1 MTARKPGS
9 VADGGKLRLDQALVM
24 RGLAQTRSRARQL
37 IEAGFVSV
45 NDTKTVKTSKL
56 ITERD
61 RLAVSG
67 EASAHVSRAAGKLL
81 AGLDHFGID
90 PKGLECLDI
99 GASTGGFTQ
108 VLVERG
114 AAHVV
119 AIDVGHAQMHE
130 SIASLQHVTAIE
142 GLNARDLEREHL
154 GSCKI
159 GLIVS
164 DVSFISL
171 KLALPPALALAE
183 PGCWLVALIKPQF
196 EAGKGNVGKGGIVR
210 DDKVRADVCREIR
223 RWLTDDMGWH
233 VAGLVESPVVG
244 SDGNQE
250 YLIAAQK
257 P

>member
-1 MTARKPGS
+1 MTARKPDS
-9 VADGGKLRLDQALVM
+9 VADGGKVRLDQALVM

-37 IEAGFVSV
+37 IEAGFVSF
-45 NDTKTVKTSKL
+45 NDTKTIKTSKL
-56 ITERD
+56 IAETD

-67 EASAHVSRAAGKLL
+67 EVAAYVSRAAGKLV

-90 PKGLECLDI
+90 PKGVACLDI

-108 VLVERG
+108 VLVDRG

-119 AIDVGHAQMHE
+119 AIDVGHGQIHE
-130 SIASLQHVTAIE
+130 SIASLQQVTSIE
-142 GLNARDLEREHL
+142 GLNARDLKREHL
-154 GSCKI
+154 GSCRI

-171 KLALPPALALAE
+171 KLALPTALALAE

-210 DDKVRADVCREIR
+210 NETVRADVCLEIS
-223 RWLTDDMGWH
+223 RWLGEDMGWR
-233 VAGLVESPVVG
+233 VAGLIESPVVG

>member
-1 MTARKPGS
+1 VT
-9 VADGGKLRLDQALVM
+9 DGDKVRLDQALVM

-37 IEAGFVSV
+37 IESGFVSV
-45 NDTKTVKTSKL
+45 NDTKTTKTSKL
-56 ITERD
+56 ITESD
-61 RLAVSG
+61 HLVVAG
-67 EASAHVSRAAGKLL
+67 EAAAYVSRAAGKLI
-81 AGLDHFGID
+81 AGLDQFGID
-90 PKGLECLDI
+90 PKGLGCLDI

-114 AAHVV
+114 AAKVIAV
-119 AIDVGHAQMHE
+119 DVGHGQMHN
-130 SIASLQHVTAIE
+130 SIASLHEVASIE
-142 GLNARDLEREHL
+142 GLNARDLKRAHL
-154 GSCKI
+154 GSCRI

-171 KLALPPALALAE
+171 KLALPPALDLAE

-196 EAGKGNVGKGGIVR
+196 EAGKGNIGKGGIVR
-210 DDKVRADVCREIR
+210 DQAVREQVCHEIS
-223 RWLTDDMGWH
+223 RWLSDDMGWR
-233 VAGLVESPVVG
+233 VAGLIESPVVG

>member
-1 MTARKPGS
+1 
-9 VADGGKLRLDQALVM
+9 
-24 RGLAQTRSRARQL
+24 
-37 IEAGFVSV
+37 
-45 NDTKTVKTSKL
+45 
-56 ITERD
+56 
-61 RLAVSG
+61 
-67 EASAHVSRAAGKLL
+67 L

-90 PKGLECLDI
+90 PKGLGCVDI

-114 AAHVV
+114 AAKVI
-119 AIDVGHAQMHE
+119 AIDVGHGQMHE
-130 SIASLQHVTAIE
+130 SIASLQGVASIE
-142 GLNARDLEREHL
+142 GLNARDLKRAHL

-171 KLALPPALALAE
+171 KLALPPALELAE
-183 PGCWLVALIKPQF
+183 PECWLVALIKPQF

-210 DDKVRADVCREIR
+210 DEAVREEVCHQIS
-223 RWLTDDMGWH
+223 RWLADDMGWH
-233 VAGLVESPVVG
+233 VAGLIESPVIG

>member
-1 MTARKPGS
+1 MT
-9 VADGGKLRLDQALVM
+9 DGDKVRLDQALVM

-37 IEAGFVSV
+37 IESGFVSV
-45 NDTKTVKTSKL
+45 NDTKATKISKL
-56 ITERD
+56 ITESD
-61 RLAVSG
+61 HLVVAG
-67 EASAHVSRAAGKLL
+67 EAAAYVSRAAGKLV
-81 AGLDHFGID
+81 AALDQYGID
-90 PKGLECLDI
+90 PNGLECLDI

-114 AAHVV
+114 AAHVI
-119 AIDVGHAQMHE
+119 AIDVGHGQMRS
-130 SIASLQHVTAIE
+130 SIASLQEVTSIE
-142 GLNARDLEREHL
+142 GVNARDLKRAHL
-154 GSCKI
+154 GSCRI
-159 GLIVS
+159 ALIVS

-171 KLALPPALALAE
+171 KLALPPALELAE

-196 EAGKGNVGKGGIVR
+196 EAGKGNIGKGGIVR
-210 DDKVRADVCREIR
+210 DQAVREQVCHEIS

-233 VAGLVESPVVG
+233 VAGLIESPVVG